1 MSRPERDED
10 PITLKE
16 ACEMV
21 FRNTVTPATLRA
33 EAGRGRLEISRIGKR
48 DFTTLVEIPFD
59 KLPDG
64 EFVEVAAKLI
74 CLVCNKR
81 PNVTTYRSHTA
92 GMVIGGIK
100 R

>member
-1 MSRPERDED
+1 MKLSLMKADGYEGLLVDCR
-10 PITLKE
+10 
-16 ACEMV
+16 AC
-21 FRNTVTPATLRA
+21 R
-33 EAGRGRLEISRIGKR
+33 K
-48 DFTTLVEIPFD
+48 LVEIPFD

-74 CLVCNKR
+74 CSVCKKR